1 MKFFLCTNCY
11 LLLQGMYN
19 NGMPR
24 QGNQQQPQQAHM
36 YPGGRYGPMAAQ
48 YQSGYSGFNNGY
60 PPQQGANNMA
70 STGYSQ
76 QQQQFQPG
84 YNNQQHPGYP
94 QQQQWYPNGQGYD
107 QSSWNQQQQQHMG
120 WNNGMNQWTG
130 QQPST
135 WSNNMSPRNET
146 STQNMYNNSQQQ
158 QQMQPPPAAATAA
171 SQQTSAPV
179 KDPKTATATGSK
191 TNVEM
196 QPEAY
201 QRTLEY
207 VQSCQS
213 WSNNSVMSPDSSS
226 INGAKSKRSPTHQ
239 ATEGTAA
246 ATAMPPPASMT
257 PGQGDNT
264 NNMIIGDMSS
274 SMNLLNEETR
284 FLHMMQ

>member
-1 MKFFLCTNCY
+1 
-11 LLLQGMYN
+11 
-19 NGMPR
+19 
-24 QGNQQQPQQAHM
+24 
-36 YPGGRYGPMAAQ
+36 MASA
-48 YQSGYSGFNNGY
+48 GYS
-60 PPQQGANNMA
+60 
-70 STGYSQ
+70 
-76 QQQQFQPG
+76 QQQFQPG

-201 QRTLEY
+201 RRTLEY
-207 VQSCQS
+207 VQSCQ
-213 WSNNSVMSPDSSS
+213 
-226 INGAKSKRSPTHQ
+226 
-239 ATEGTAA
+239 
-246 ATAMPPPASMT
+246 
-257 PGQGDNT
+257 
-264 NNMIIGDMSS
+264 
-274 SMNLLNEETR
+274 
-284 FLHMMQ
+284 